1 LPTLLIILLFGYQ
14 PEKLQAGQYLL
25 LYTVLASLPLLVALL
40 SLARFLGWLAP
51 APSHLMAVALTLGF
65 IVKSPLYL
73 VHIWLPK
80 AHVEAP
86 VSARI
91 ALAGVLL
98 KLGSYGL
105 LMFCPLLVHPVLLI
119 YLRISLLGSIACRLI
134 CARQWD
140 AKRLIAF
147 SSVVHMGVVTVGV
160 AVGSELG
167 YLCAVLMVVAHGVCS
182 PLLFAIVFRLYLHR
196 HRRLLT
202 ANRGRLSAPL
212 GVLMLFF
219 LLAVNIGVPP
229 FLNL

>member
-1 LPTLLIILLFGYQ
+1 
-14 PEKLQAGQYLL
+14 
-25 LYTVLASLPLLVALL
+25 
-40 SLARFLGWLAP
+40 LAP
-51 APSHLMAVALTLGF
+51 GAATYLGVTLTLGF
-65 IVKSPLYL
+65 IVKRPLYL

-86 VSARI
+86 VAARI

-98 KLGSYGL
+98 KLGSFGL
-105 LMFCPLLVHPVLLI
+105 LLFCPYLLHPVLLLYI
-119 YLRISLLGSIACRLI
+119 RIRLLGSIACRLI
-134 CARQWD
+134 CTRQWD

-160 AVGSELG
+160 VVGREIG
-167 YLCAVLMVVAHGVCS
+167 YLCAVLIVIAHGVCS
-182 PLLFAIVFRLYLHR
+182 PLLFALAYRYYLVSHS
-196 HRRLLT
+196 RLLT

-212 GVLMLFF
+212 AVLGLFF